1 MHIVGPSRHLAP
13 LVRVSS
19 PRATPILY
27 ARSTSNVEATLQAA
41 GKQAAVTPPWNVAP
55 RAPLGPSDV
64 LPGQCQ
70 IRRSFGVAVHSETH
84 FECRDTLLRDGDSFP
99 KVVTSK

>member
-1 MHIVGPSRHLAP
+1 VHIVGPSRHLAP

-27 ARSTSNVEATLQAA
+27 ARSASNVEATLQAA

-64 LPGQCQ
+64 LLGQCH
-70 IRRSFGVAVHSETH
+70 IRRSFDVAVHAETH
-84 FECRDTLLRDGDSFP
+84 LESGDALLRDCDGFP
-99 KVVTSK
+99 EVVPSK